1 MISSIYV
8 LFTTLCVCAT
18 AFQIPSTH
26 HLYLSKS
33 SRRQNNVFSPSKVHH
48 AADSQLSAS
57 ILPPDLPAFEQFTT
71 TASDLQST
79 LTSTLSNL
87 DATLTFTLTSIQSQ
101 FTHSLPLLTSS
112 ITSSPFI
119 QSISEITVPTPSI
132 FFRFLEDEALYGHH
146 LPVIPVIALM
156 AMTSTAYSIAFPID
170 YPTGQPYGPASI
182 YSPPHAAS
190 YYSSKPF
197 LVLRRCLQL
206 AFSGSPLGFSLLVDK
221 YITKKDEDGETK
233 KLRAKSLLKFVEKNG
248 CTYIK
253 IGQAASVRS
262 DIIDEAYASE
272 LSKLQ
277 DRVPPFPNQI
287 AKQTLEN
294 EFGSLKSTF
303 ENFNVLDGPIASAS
317 IGQVY
322 KATTKNGKTV
332 AVKVQRPNVINQISL
347 DLFIVRTFAPFY
359 GKLTK
364 STTDLQSLAD
374 EWGRGFIAELN
385 YNDEAENTMNFRKA
399 MEEKGLTAVTSP
411 KVVEELSSE
420 RILTTEF
427 IEGTRLDRSDASDVT
442 RLCAVALNAYLVML
456 LETGV
461 LHCDPHPGNLLRTE
475 DGRLVILD
483 WGMTLEVDPGLQIS
497 LLEFV
502 SHLTS
507 EQYENIPSDFV
518 KLDFL
523 KAEKEEFVR
532 ASGLLEPLT
541 YILKQAGQGGG
552 GKKVRERI
560 IGEFKEKYPG
570 LEDEELKKAIQKEMK
585 EYSEK
590 AKAKTV
596 VVGGISA
603 KVSELQEANKDAFSI
618 PEWFL
623 YTSRAFLT
631 LEGICLSADED
642 FSIIS
647 ECFPYVAKRLL
658 SDDSERA
665 QSALKNMIYGASGT
679 FDPKTVIDTV
689 DGFAS
694 FQTATKSAGGA
705 HSDDT
710 STLSSSTTPPVSTS
724 VLKSGADLLFAENG
738 SNALQDLTAD
748 IGSDALTALVKN
760 FLTDLPLTPKESK
773 EKFLKLTDGE
783 EKASEILNLLNN
795 KRGDGEDSNPS
806 TGGLPTPPNLGEAQ
820 DLLNSLRDYAPGGQR
835 IGRKL
840 VAKLA
845 TKAKHNLEKGLED
858 GGGGNQVEKQV
869 LSRLKGG
876 FGVLATRLDEE
887 EK

>member
-1 MISSIYV
+1 
-8 LFTTLCVCAT
+8 
-18 AFQIPSTH
+18 
-26 HLYLSKS
+26 
-33 SRRQNNVFSPSKVHH
+33 
-48 AADSQLSAS
+48 
-57 ILPPDLPAFEQFTT
+57 
-71 TASDLQST
+71 
-79 LTSTLSNL
+79 
-87 DATLTFTLTSIQSQ
+87 
-101 FTHSLPLLTSS
+101 
-112 ITSSPFI
+112 
-119 QSISEITVPTPSI
+119 
-132 FFRFLEDEALYGHH
+132 
-146 LPVIPVIALM
+146 
-156 AMTSTAYSIAFPID
+156 
-170 YPTGQPYGPASI
+170 
-182 YSPPHAAS
+182 
-190 YYSSKPF
+190 
-197 LVLRRCLQL
+197 
-206 AFSGSPLGFSLLVDK
+206 
-221 YITKKDEDGETK
+221 
-233 KLRAKSLLKFVEKNG
+233 
-248 CTYIK
+248 
-253 IGQAASVRS
+253 
-262 DIIDEAYASE
+262 
-272 LSKLQ
+272 
-277 DRVPPFPNQI
+277 
-287 AKQTLEN
+287 
-294 EFGSLKSTF
+294 
-303 ENFNVLDGPIASAS
+303 
-317 IGQVY
+317 
-322 KATTKNGKTV
+322 
-332 AVKVQRPNVINQISL
+332 
-347 DLFIVRTFAPFY
+347 
-359 GKLTK
+359 
-364 STTDLQSLAD
+364 
-374 EWGRGFIAELN
+374 
-385 YNDEAENTMNFRKA
+385 
-399 MEEKGLTAVTSP
+399 
-411 KVVEELSSE
+411 
-420 RILTTEF
+420 
-427 IEGTRLDRSDASDVT
+427 
-442 RLCAVALNAYLVML
+442 
-456 LETGV
+456 
-461 LHCDPHPGNLLRTE
+461 
-475 DGRLVILD
+475 
-483 WGMTLEVDPGLQIS
+483 MTLEVDPGLQIS

-532 ASGLLEPLT
+532 ASGVLEPLT

-679 FDPKTVIDTV
+679 FDPKTVVDTV

-694 FQTATKSAGGA
+694 YQTATKSAGGA

-710 STLSSSTTPPVSTS
+710 STLSSSTTTPVSTS

-820 DLLNSLRDYAPGGQR
+820 NLLNSLRDYAPGGQR

-876 FGVLATRLDEE
+876 FEVLATRLDEE